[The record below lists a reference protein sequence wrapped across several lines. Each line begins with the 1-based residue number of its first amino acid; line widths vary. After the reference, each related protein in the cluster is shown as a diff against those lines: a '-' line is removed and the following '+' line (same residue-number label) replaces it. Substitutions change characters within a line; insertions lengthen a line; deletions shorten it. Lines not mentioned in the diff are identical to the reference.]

1 MYRSFL
7 IALCAGLLLACSD
20 VAEAARVE
28 IVLLTESGAGQQ
40 VQDWYRILT
49 DLQVDSLQIRG
60 NSGNEKVE
68 VVKTGTGP
76 GAGYRVTGMLNG
88 RNEIV
93 LPSGRYTLSDR
104 ARLADWLKTL
114 RSEGV
119 DRALGAPRP
128 PFNIPAELLK
138 PVREE
143 FAKPIL
149 FETLDIPLAA
159 FLEGIGGQLR
169 TPLVIDPAAAGM
181 VKSNEN
187 KVRDELR
194 GLATG
199 AGLAAALRPAG
210 LVLVPRLN
218 LQRRVELAVIVAGQ
232 STEFWPIGWA
242 PTADRPESQVIPAMH
257 EVRDVELDEVPVMD
271 LVAVVAERLKTP
283 VLMDHNGIARQGLKP
298 ADVKVSLKPSK
309 LSYGVV
315 LGRMLVKAKL
325 RYEIRID
332 DAGKPFVWIM
342 SYISPP

>member
-7 IALCAGLLLACSD
+7 FALSATLLLACA
-20 VAEAARVE
+20 VVVEAARVE

-68 VVKTGTGP
+68 VVKN

-93 LPSGRYTLSDR
+93 LPGGRYTLSDR
-104 ARLADWLKTL
+104 ARLSEWLKTL

-143 FAKPIL
+143 FAKSIV
-149 FETLDIPLAA
+149 FETLDIPLAS
-159 FLEGIGGQLR
+159 FLEGVGGQLR

-181 VKSNEN
+181 VKSDQN

-199 AGLAAALRPAG
+199 AALAAALRPVG

-218 LQRRVELAVIVAGQ
+218 LQRRVELAVNIAGQ

-242 PTADRPESQVIPAMH
+242 PTADRPESQVIPALH

-315 LGRMLVKAKL
+315 LGRTLVKAKL

>member
-1 MYRSFL
+1 MHRFLSSVAICWALLSF
-7 IALCAGLLLACSD
+7 ATVVD
-20 VAEAARVE
+20 AAR
-28 IVLLTESGAGQQ
+28 IDMVLITESGAGQQ
-40 VQDWYRILT
+40 VQEWYQLLT
-49 DLQVDSLQIRG
+49 DLKVDSLQIRG
-60 NSGNEKVE
+60 NSGNDKVD
-68 VVKTGTGP
+68 VVKSGTGAA
-76 GAGYRVTGMLNG
+76 AGYRVTGMLTG

-93 LPSGRYTLSDR
+93 LPGGRYRLGDR
-104 ARLADWLKTL
+104 ARISEWLKTL
-114 RSEGV
+114 QTEGA

-128 PFNIPAELLK
+128 PFNIPPEQLK

-143 FAKPIL
+143 FAKPITFDTMDMPL
-149 FETLDIPLAA
+149 RTFLDHL
-159 FLEGIGGQLR
+159 GSQLR
-169 TPLVIDPAAAGM
+169 VPLVVDAATLPI
-181 VKSNEN
+181 VKRDEY
-187 KVRDELR
+187 KVRDELN

-210 LVLVPRLN
+210 LVLVPRIS
-218 LQRRVELAVIVAGQ
+218 LQRRVELAVSVAGA

-242 PTADRPESQVIPAMH
+242 PTADRPESQIIPAMH
-257 EVRDVELDEVPVMD
+257 EVRDVELDEVPVLD

-325 RYEIRID
+325 RYEVRID

-342 SYISPP
+342 SLI